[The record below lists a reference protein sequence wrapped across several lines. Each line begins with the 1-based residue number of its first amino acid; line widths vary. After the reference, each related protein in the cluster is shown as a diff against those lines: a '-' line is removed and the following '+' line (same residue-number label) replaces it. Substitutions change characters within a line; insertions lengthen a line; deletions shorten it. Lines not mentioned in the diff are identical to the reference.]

1 MPRRRVNAATVAE
14 VTSQLKRTLGPVA
27 ITLYAIGDILGAG
40 IYALVGKVVG
50 VAGAAAWL
58 SFGVAALIAVFTG
71 FTYAELS
78 SRHPV
83 AAGAA
88 AYARRAF
95 AHPAVAF
102 LVGTFVLASGITSAA
117 TVSLAFAGYLEPFFT
132 VPPVAGSVVLLGL
145 MSLISYR
152 GIRESSNVNIVLTVA
167 ESAGLLLVLV
177 VGFVY
182 ASGLPTEL
190 QLERVSLDGAS
201 LAPVLSGATL
211 AFYAY
216 IGFEDTANVAEEV
229 QDASRVLPRAILTA
243 IGVSCVVYV
252 GVTVAA
258 LLTVPLEQLATSPA
272 PLLDV
277 LRVAGIE
284 PPGGAFSIVALF
296 AITNTGLLNLIM
308 ASRLTYGMAREG
320 LLPGALARVHPVRA
334 TPWVAVLLAFA
345 LALGLAVSGGVQIL
359 AQTTSLLLLCVFSV
373 LHVGLLRLKR
383 NEPPPAGDVFQTP
396 SWTPVVG
403 LLLSVSLAL
412 QFPPGAYLRALGV
425 LVLGGLLYL
434 GLRAR
439 RGTHQSV

>member
-1 MPRRRVNAATVAE
+1 MPRRRVNAATVTEPA
-14 VTSQLKRTLGPVA
+14 SALKRTLGPVA
-27 ITLYAIGDILGAG
+27 ITLYAVGDILGAG

-50 VAGAAAWL
+50 VAGTAAWL
-58 SFGVAALIAVFTG
+58 SFGVAALLAVFTG

-95 AHPAVAF
+95 PHPAVAF

-132 VPPVAGSVVLLGL
+132 VPPVAGSVALLGL
-145 MSLISYR
+145 MSFVSYR
-152 GIRESSNVNIVLTVA
+152 GIQESSNVNVVLTVA
-167 ESAGLLLVLV
+167 ETAGLLLVLV
-177 VGFVY
+177 VGFWF
-182 ASGLPTEL
+182 ASGLPAEV
-190 QLERVSLDGAS
+190 QLERVTPDAS
-201 LAPVLSGATL
+201 LAAVLSGATL
-211 AFYAY
+211 AFYSY

-229 QDASRVLPRAILTA
+229 RDASRVLPRAILTA
-243 IGVSCVVYV
+243 IGVSCLAYV
-252 GVTVAA
+252 GITVAA
-258 LLTVPLEQLATSPA
+258 LLTLPVEQLASSPA

-277 LRVAGIE
+277 LRAAGVE
-284 PPGGAFSIVALF
+284 PPMGAFSIVALL
-296 AITNTGLLNLIM
+296 AICNTGLLNLIM

-320 LLPGALARVHPVRA
+320 LLPAPLARVHPVRA

-345 LALGLAVSGGVQIL
+345 LAVTLAVSGGVQIL

-383 NEPPPAGDVFQTP
+383 NEPRPEPGIFQTAI
-396 SWTPVVG
+396 WTPVVG
-403 LLLSVSLAL
+403 LVLCVVLAG
-412 QFPPGAYLRALGV
+412 QFPPGAYLRAFGV

-434 GLRAR
+434 GLGR
-439 RGTHQSV
+439 RRN

>member
-1 MPRRRVNAATVAE
+1 VAKKAE
-14 VTSQLKRTLGPVA
+14 EKHELARTLGPVA
-27 ITLYAIGDILGAG
+27 ITLYAVGDILGAG

-50 VAGAAAWL
+50 VAGTAAWL
-58 SFGVAALIAVFTG
+58 SFGVAALLAVFTG
-71 FTYAELS
+71 LTYAELS

-102 LVGTFVLASGITSAA
+102 LVGTFVLASGISSAA
-117 TVSLAFAGYLEPFFT
+117 TVSLAFSGYLEPFFA
-132 VPPVAGSVVLLGL
+132 VPPRLGSIVLLGL

-152 GIRESSNVNIVLTVA
+152 GIRESSNVNVVLTIA
-167 ESAGLLLVLV
+167 ESSGLLLVLV
-177 VGFVY
+177 VGFWF
-182 ASGLPTEL
+182 ASGLPADV
-190 QLERVSLDGAS
+190 QLERVTPDATLAS
-201 LAPVLSGATL
+201 VLSGATL

-229 QDASRVLPRAILTA
+229 RDASRVLPRAILTA
-243 IGVSCVVYV
+243 IAVSCFVYV
-252 GVTVAA
+252 GITVAA
-258 LLTVPLEQLATSPA
+258 LLTLPVAELASSQA

-277 LRVAGIE
+277 LRAAGVE

-296 AITNTGLLNLIM
+296 AICNTGLLNLIM

-320 LLPGALARVHPVRA
+320 LLPPILTRVHPVRA

-345 LALGLAVSGGVQIL
+345 LAVGLAASGGVQIL

-383 NEPPPAGDVFQTP
+383 SAPAPAGTFRTP
-396 SWTPVVG
+396 SWTPLVG
-403 LLLSVSLAL
+403 LLLCVVLAG

-425 LVLGGLLYL
+425 LVLGSLLYL
-434 GLRAR
+434 GLGAR
-439 RGTHQSV
+439 RR